1 MLAGRAQLRRFAIQI
16 PNSSIHFAPLTK
28 IQLVSPLQ
36 QLQHSH
42 LAEHLARQQSTE
54 NDMKGRTKR
63 RQTGFSLS
71 LLLLATLFVTPTI
84 LQDVNGWILKPTIS
98 SSNHAPSY
106 SSYIQ
111 PHRCSNLQRCGKKG
125 TYRIALKSIS
135 TDDEESDLPTTTE
148 TNNSI
153 DDTNINI
160 NEETIDQLPKEIAN
174 TGEIPQRKLPQQRQ
188 QQEEEPSL
196 LETINNF
203 LDKPYFDPEQYDE
216 TDQSFLGKMATFA
229 KADYE
234 FFEALFV
241 ACFFLLVLT
250 ITKDVLRA
258 QMDAAGITAATRG
271 KMF

>member
-1 MLAGRAQLRRFAIQI
+1 
-16 PNSSIHFAPLTK
+16 
-28 IQLVSPLQ
+28 
-36 QLQHSH
+36 
-42 LAEHLARQQSTE
+42 
-54 NDMKGRTKR
+54 MKGTTKR
-63 RQTGFSLS
+63 RQTGFSSS
-71 LLLLATLFVTPTI
+71 LLLLAKLFVTSSI
-84 LQDVNGWILKPTIS
+84 LQDANGWILKPTIS
-98 SSNHAPSY
+98 SSKHAPSY
-106 SSYIQ
+106 SLYIQ
-111 PHRCSNLQRCGKKG
+111 PHRFSNLQRCKKND
-125 TYRIALKSIS
+125 TNRIALKSIS
-135 TDDEESDLPTTTE
+135 TDDDESSLPTTTE
-148 TNNSI
+148 TNSSI
-153 DDTNINI
+153 DDSNI
-160 NEETIDQLPKEIAN
+160 NEETVDQLPKEIAN
-174 TGEIPQRKLPQQRQ
+174 TGEIPQRQQPQQQQ

-241 ACFFLLVLT
+241 ACFFLLLLS

>member
-1 MLAGRAQLRRFAIQI
+1 
-16 PNSSIHFAPLTK
+16 
-28 IQLVSPLQ
+28 
-36 QLQHSH
+36 
-42 LAEHLARQQSTE
+42 
-54 NDMKGRTKR
+54 MKGRTKR

-160 NEETIDQLPKEIAN
+160 NEETIDRLPKEIAN